1 MINNIARHFVQA
13 KKDNTR
19 IPLTNVTN
27 VKLQNQQISSINK
40 ILEAFFKKFLILI
53 SKPVYTNTPNGIKI
67 SLLYFQSFS
76 RTRKNKTVLKRKEIK
91 KGEMRPPLSRSR
103 NVHSHVS
110 VSKLR
115 VQKKLSIY
123 SPPPSYTY
131 RFNPF
136 LIVYLP

>member
-91 KGEMRPPLSRSR
+91 KRKLVR
-103 NVHSHVS
+103 NN
-110 VSKLR
+110 KGTITR
-115 VQKKLSIY
+115 RY
-123 SPPPSYTY
+123 
-131 RFNPF
+131 
-136 LIVYLP
+136 